1 MVLFFYFC
9 KKINQMHQKFKV
21 SFMCTFMFIKLFAY
35 GCKTFA
41 SHQGQTQPIQP
52 NFDHYHNIFNRH
64 IDVHLYT
71 RFFRSARTSCT
82 TFGWFVRPVRKKN
95 LHHLYTGI
103 YALWIM
109 KRLIKPTLWPQGIP
123 WIPSWSPGTP
133 WQPPNQPPPPKTGL
147 LASWHS

>member
-1 MVLFFYFC
+1 
-9 KKINQMHQKFKV
+9 MHQKFKV

-71 RFFRSARTSCT
+71 RFLFCMHYDIIA
-82 TFGWFVRPVRKKN
+82 GN
-95 LHHLYTGI
+95 LF
-103 YALWIM
+103 
-109 KRLIKPTLWPQGIP
+109 KCCCR
-123 WIPSWSPGTP
+123 
-133 WQPPNQPPPPKTGL
+133 
-147 LASWHS
+147 ASTECRVAISD